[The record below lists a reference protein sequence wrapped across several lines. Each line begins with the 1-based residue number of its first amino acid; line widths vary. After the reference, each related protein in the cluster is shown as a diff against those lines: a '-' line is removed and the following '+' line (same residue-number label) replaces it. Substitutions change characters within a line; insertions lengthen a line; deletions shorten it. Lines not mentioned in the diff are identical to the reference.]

1 MRVEQTLQQDH
12 DHFITTRKPT
22 TAKMSDRPGSTTS
35 TRFMRNAGT
44 VNDPEHKLW
53 APARW
58 VVQMIQYLVALIIL
72 TLAEGFKAVVSG
84 KKPQQRRR
92 KEL

>member
-1 MRVEQTLQQDH
+1 
-12 DHFITTRKPT
+12 
-22 TAKMSDRPGSTTS
+22 MSDRPGQSS
-35 TRFMRNAGT
+35 SARFMRNAGT

-58 VVQMIQYLVALIIL
+58 VVQMIQYLIALIML

-92 KEL
+92 KET